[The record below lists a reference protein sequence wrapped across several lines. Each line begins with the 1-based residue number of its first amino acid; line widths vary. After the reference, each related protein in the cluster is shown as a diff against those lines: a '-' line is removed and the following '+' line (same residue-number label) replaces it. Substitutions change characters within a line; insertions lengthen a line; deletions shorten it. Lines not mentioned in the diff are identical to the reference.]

1 MQNNLLLAA
10 QSSSLG
16 DTLFVLISFIL
27 LALLVKHYAWTPI
40 TNMMEKRNQKITGDL
55 DYADKERQDAE
66 NLKQQ
71 RETALKNSKVE
82 AVQIVANAKKS
93 GETQRQSIVDQ
104 AHSEAQE
111 IQSQAQANAQQAK
124 QEAMKSV
131 QKDVA
136 QLSVDIASQ
145 IIGRELSVSDQENL
159 IDSYIKELN
168 ANHET
173 K

>member
-16 DTLFVLISFIL
+16 DTLFVLIAFIL
-27 LALLVKHYAWTPI
+27 LAFLVKHYAWTPI

>member
-1 MQNNLLLAA
+1 MQINLLLAA
-10 QSSSLG
+10 ESSSLG
-16 DTLFVLISFIL
+16 DTLFVLIAFIL

-40 TNMMEKRNQKITGDL
+40 TNMMEKRNQKITSDL
-55 DYADKERQDAE
+55 DYADKERQNAE

-111 IQSQAQANAQQAK
+111 IQSQAQVNAQKAK

-136 QLSVDIASQ
+136 QLSVDIASK
-145 IIGRELSVSDQENL
+145 IIGRELSVNDQENL